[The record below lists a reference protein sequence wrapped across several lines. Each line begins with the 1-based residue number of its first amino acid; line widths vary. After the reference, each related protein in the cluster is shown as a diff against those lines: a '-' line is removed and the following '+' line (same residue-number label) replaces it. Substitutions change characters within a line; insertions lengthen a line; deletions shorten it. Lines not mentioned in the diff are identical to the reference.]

1 MPHVTKIIRKPQPV
15 GSEMKSLCDSQS
27 NIMLRLDLMEG
38 RHRQS
43 LKIFGSGGTAQ
54 VLRLTQH
61 YFGSWRVVVGDS
73 AFSSYYTATECLNNG
88 LHFMGIVKTAHRE
101 FPRDFLMSKTDEYG
115 RGGDKPRGGFVHLK
129 TTHKIENNGH
139 SIEKPVFAH
148 GWYDKKLKQIV
159 STCGTTLAGTDSV
172 RPRHK
177 KILENGVW
185 KTVQYEK
192 KVPRS
197 KLVEE
202 MFSAFSKIDIHDH
215 LRQGSLAL
223 ERSWVTRK
231 WYHRLFTTIFGI
243 CVVDAYYAFK
253 FEHPDDDMNF
263 TDFWGTLTL
272 QLINNDFLGEA
283 MQMRINNEEEEEQQV
298 TLSCLR
304 SDA

>member
-1 MPHVTKIIRKPQPV
+1 
-15 GSEMKSLCDSQS
+15 
-27 NIMLRLDLMEG
+27 MLRLDLMEG
-38 RHRQS
+38 RRRQS
-43 LKIFGSGGTAQ
+43 LKEFGPGGTGQ

-61 YFGSWRVVVGDS
+61 YFSSWRVVVGDS
-73 AFSSYYTATECLNNG
+73 AFSSYCTATQCLDNG

-101 FPRDFLMSKTDEYG
+101 FPRDFLKSKEEEYG
-115 RGGDKPRGGFVHLK
+115 RDRAKPRGGFMHLK
-129 TTHKIENNGH
+129 TMHAIEHNGH
-139 SIEKPVFAH
+139 RIEKPVFAH

-159 STCGTTLAGTDSV
+159 STCGTTTPGTDSV

-177 KILENGVW
+177 KIIEGGVW
-185 KTVQYEK
+185 NTVRHEK
-192 KVPRS
+192 KVPRT

-231 WYHRLFTTIFGI
+231 WYHRLFSTIFGV

-253 FEHPDDDMNF
+253 FEHPHDDMTF

-272 QLINNDFLGEA
+272 QLINNDFLEVA
-283 MQMRINNEEEEEQQV
+283 MQRRNNDEEEEEEQV
-298 TLSCLR
+298 AISRLR
-304 SDA
+304 STSLSPS